1 MFKRI
6 FFILIFF
13 LFTFYLSTQKVS
25 AEELIKDFSSK
36 IIISSDAKVNVSE
49 KIIYDFGE
57 TKRRGIIREIPIVYK
72 NEDGKKFKVDLKVN
86 GVTDEFGKSYAYK
99 VSEKEGRKIIRI
111 GKEDLYIEGSHTY
124 ILDYALVGVI
134 TYFSDHDEF
143 YWNVTG
149 NEWTVPI
156 LSSSLEVYLPK
167 QFSTNDIRTACFVGS
182 LGSTDNYC
190 SSSIDGEKIIFSSQV
205 ELYPNQGL
213 TIVVGFP
220 KNTVEV
226 VEPKEVIDFW
236 ETRLG
241 KLIAALF
248 ALLAF
253 FYYTITPFIMFLIWF
268 KFGRDPK
275 VDRPVRSWYDPPK
288 DNKGNFLKASEVG
301 TLVDEHADDRDI
313 SATIV
318 DLAIKGFFKIK
329 EEKKGKVY
337 SFIKLKDYS
346 KEKLSSFE
354 EKILGKFFHKDNT
367 ISTDD
372 LKKTFYTTSAEVKED
387 LYNGL
392 VTKGYFPKSP
402 KKTRD
407 IYYILGVVALFT
419 GNILLAISLFV
430 FGRSM
435 PRKTIFGAVSQNTAL
450 GLKNFLTS
458 QGRQLKY
465 QANNW
470 YLFEKLL
477 PYAIVFN
484 VEKVW
489 ADRFKNI
496 SSQPPSWYE
505 GSYSGHFNS
514 FVFVNNLTL
523 ATSNFASIA
532 TPPSST
538 RSSSGFSS
546 GFSGGSSGGGFGG
559 GGGSSW

>member
-1 MFKRI
+1 MSKKI
-6 FFILIFF
+6 FYFLISF
-13 LFTFYLSTQKVS
+13 LIIFSLFAKKVS
-25 AEELIKDFSSK
+25 AEELIRDFSSK
-36 IIISSDAKVNVSE
+36 IIISADAKINVSE
-49 KIIYDFGE
+49 TIVYDFGE
-57 TKRRGIIREIPIVYK
+57 TKRRGIIREIPVVYK
-72 NEDGKKFKVDLKVN
+72 NEEGKKFKVDLRVN
-86 GVTDEFGKSYAYK
+86 NVTDEFGKSYNYK
-99 VSEKEGRKIIRI
+99 VSEQNGKKVIKV
-111 GKEDLYIEGSHTY
+111 GKEDLYIEGIHRY
-124 ILDYALVGVI
+124 ILDYSLLGVI

-156 LSSSLEVYLPK
+156 LSSSSEIYLPK
-167 QFSTNDIRTACFVGS
+167 QFAATEIKIACYTGS
-182 LGSTDNYC
+182 LGSKNSSC
-190 SSSIDGEKIIFSSQV
+190 SDSIDGEKIVFSSQV
-205 ELYPNQGL
+205 TLAPYQGL
-213 TIVVGFP
+213 TIVASFP
-220 KNTVEV
+220 KNAVSV
-226 VEPKEVIDFW
+226 LEPKEIVDFW
-236 ETRLG
+236 ETKLG
-241 KLIAALF
+241 KLIAVLIAF
-248 ALLAF
+248 LAF
-253 FYYTITPFIMFLIWF
+253 FYYAIAPFVMFLIWY

-275 VDRPVRSWYDPPK
+275 VARPVTAWYDPPK
-288 DNKGNFLKASEVG
+288 DNKGNFLKSAEVG
-301 TLVDEHADDRDI
+301 TLVDENADDRDI

-346 KEKLSSFE
+346 EERLASFE
-354 EKILGKFFHKDNT
+354 KKLLDKFFDTHNT
-367 ISTDD
+367 ISTAD

-484 VEKVW
+484 VEKIW

-505 GSYSGHFNS
+505 GAYSGHFNS
-514 FVFVNNLTL
+514 VVFINNLTT